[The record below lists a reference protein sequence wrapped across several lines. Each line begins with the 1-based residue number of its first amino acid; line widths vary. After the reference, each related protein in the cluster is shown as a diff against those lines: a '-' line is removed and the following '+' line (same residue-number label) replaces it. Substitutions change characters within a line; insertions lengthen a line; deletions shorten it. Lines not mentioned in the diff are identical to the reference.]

1 VSAESVR
8 VAGGEAPLRPV
19 DLEAELDEPSSG
31 RRIAGRLARRP
42 LAWIGG
48 SIVAAAVLIA
58 LAAPLIAGDPLRQDM
73 GAVLAGPTA
82 QHLFGVDDVGRD
94 VWSRVVWG
102 ARISLSVG
110 LVSVTIALVAGVSLG
125 LAAGYAGG
133 WLDNLVMRGL
143 DVLLS
148 FPTLVLALAITAS
161 LGPGITNT
169 MIAVGIVSVP
179 RYARVVRAQVLSLR
193 EQLFVLAAQGL
204 GASALR
210 VCLRHILPNV
220 VPSLIVLASLSTAG
234 AILAEA
240 SLSFLGLGV
249 QPPAPSWG
257 SMLDRGRD
265 YLDLAP
271 WIAIAPGV
279 AIFATVLGFN
289 FLGDA
294 LRDALDPRVG
304 D

>member
-8 VAGGEAPLRPV
+8 VAVGETPLRPV

-31 RRIAGRLARRP
+31 RRVAGRLARRP

-48 SIVAAAVLIA
+48 SIVVAAVLVA

-73 GAVLAGPTA
+73 SAVLAGPTA
-82 QHLFGVDDVGRD
+82 RHPFGVDDVGRD

-110 LVSVTIALVAGVSLG
+110 LVSVTIALLAGVSLG

-133 WLDNLVMRGL
+133 RIDDLVMRGL

-179 RYARVVRAQVLSLR
+179 RYARVVRGQVLSLR

-294 LRDALDPRVG
+294 LRDALDPRLG